1 MDPKCIYSDEYGNV
15 LFWPPIN
22 PQDFVEELDTA
33 KKKQRLQ
40 FDVLS
45 INQSLI
51 DQLEEDID
59 TNQEYE
65 YYNKINKYPKEEIII
80 SDTESDV
87 SVELVKN
94 KLDTITISNSCSPI
108 RLIENSTS
116 NSIQLIENTHSVA
129 KNTDV
134 KSQSSVS
141 LVENSNFQLKRKYKS
156 TTSIRLVENSASIKS
171 KTIQLIENSHCTI

>member
-22 PQDFVEELDTA
+22 SQDFVEELDTA
-33 KKKQRLQ
+33 KKKRRLQ
-40 FDVLS
+40 YDVLS

-59 TNQEYE
+59 ANQEYE
-65 YYNKINKYPKEEIII
+65 YYRINKYPKEEIII

-116 NSIQLIENTHSVA
+116 NSTQLIENTHSVA

-134 KSQSSVS
+134 KLRSSIS

-156 TTSIRLVENSASIKS
+156 TTSIRLFENSASIKS
-171 KTIQLIENSHCTI
+171 KSIRLI